1 MAALIAKLNSDS
13 SPTHTNSFAIEHDHE
28 RIALNMKDGSSF
40 GYLQKKFIKPFR
52 ELHKVTT
59 CVEIEAV
66 GATSDILQSIHRAAK
81 PVDARCL
88 VDINIYGPQNQ
99 AEAIGDV
106 LTKYRLWLQRPDSY
120 RSSNSSYMNPH
131 AISFPDLEEQMDIEE
146 SARHENPSPD
156 SHQSEEEVLDQVMSE
171 VHDGLSRDRELSME
185 AGDQRISTELLPHQR
200 RALRYM
206 LERES
211 GDIPDEF
218 RLWEERNLSGKMM
231 FVHRVTEAK
240 SPTQPEERG
249 GGVLADEMGT
259 GKSLAT
265 LALITR
271 TLDSAREW
279 LKEKQ
284 NTPTPTTKIKH
295 FAAATLVI
303 VPSAQ
308 LIANWTNEIDRHTGM
323 TLETLKYHGTTR
335 EKDIDALI
343 GYDVVLTT
351 YSTLA
356 ADYRKPVSLLH
367 QVAWYRVVLDE
378 GTPIQN
384 RLEDIGALFSFLRA
398 EPLHN
403 RAEFRRS
410 ICLPFE
416 NQNKALARDR
426 LIMLYDSLVL
436 RRSKDTC
443 ITDVPDAEEEL
454 RQLQFSPDEKD
465 QYNRTLQMLRRRLLN
480 QAYIQPG
487 QMTATLGQGNDSGLF
502 RIDGNDFRKT
512 SLYQSLVDENAS
524 RFSLFHAMMQ
534 LRILCNHGTYQN
546 WFSWKK
552 HKETHNALDEREAS
566 LMDPVLSRS
575 RLCDCCNNPLSF
587 VDLSRGN
594 ILKNR
599 CSHVLCLYCMN
610 ENNSSSATTG
620 ALSECPM
627 CRSLASTLA
636 DEVQRAE
643 TDEDGDVIMA
653 GDVGET
659 DEILGSSSSSEP
671 MPYFREKG
679 TSTKVNALMDDMTKD
694 PAGTKSIVFSCWT
707 KTLDL
712 IQRCMR
718 NNNIQPLRID
728 GNSPFSERRRVIQS
742 FEEDPQAQVLLMTT
756 GTGAHGLNLT
766 AANRIFIF
774 ELQWNP
780 SIERQAIARAIRIGQ
795 TRQVRVTRYLI
806 EDTVEQ
812 AIHSQQVNKRK
823 AAAMGFPQ
831 EKVQSSYI

>member
-1 MAALIAKLNSDS
+1 MNQHSSNVNDMNEDEAQPSTELHLVCFGMLHQNFVDIAKRDMASTIAKLTSDS
-13 SPTHTNSFAIEHDHE
+13 SPTNTSLFVIEHNHE
-28 RIALNMKDGSSF
+28 RVALNMKDGSPF
-40 GYLQKKFIKPFR
+40 GYLQKKFIQPFR
-52 ELHKVTT
+52 ELHK
-59 CVEIEAV
+59 
-66 GATSDILQSIHRAAK
+66 
-81 PVDARCL
+81 
-88 VDINIYGPQNQ
+88 
-99 AEAIGDV
+99 
-106 LTKYRLWLQRPDSY
+106 RPDIY
-120 RSSNSSYMNPH
+120 RSTNAPYMNPH
-131 AISFPDLEEQMDIEE
+131 TISFPDLEEQMDIEE
-146 SARHENPSPD
+146 AARAEDPSPV
-156 SHQSEEEVLDQVMSE
+156 SRQSEEEVLDQVMSE
-171 VHDGLSRDRELSME
+171 VHNGLSRDKGLGME
-185 AGDQRISTELLPHQR
+185 SGDQRVSTGLLPHQK

-211 GDIPDEF
+211 GDIPTEF
-218 RLWEERNLSGKMM
+218 RLWEERHIGGKKM
-231 FVHRVTEAK
+231 FVHRVTEARA
-240 SPTQPEERG
+240 PTQPEERG

-279 LKEKQ
+279 LEQKQ
-284 NTPTPTTKIKH
+284 NTQASHDHIKH
-295 FAAATLVI
+295 FSAATLVV
-303 VPSAQ
+303 VPSAP
-308 LIANWTNEIDRHTGM
+308 
-323 TLETLKYHGTTR
+323 R
-335 EKDIDALI
+335 EKDIDATV

-356 ADYRKPVSLLH
+356 TDYRKPGSVLH
-367 QVAWYRVVLDE
+367 QVEWYRVVLDE
-378 GTPIQN
+378 AHYIRNHLTTFYRACCGLEAHSRWCLSGTPIQN

-416 NQNKALARDR
+416 NHNKTLARDR

-436 RRSKDTC
+436 RRSKDMC
-443 ITDVPDAEEEL
+443 ITDVPVPEEEL
-454 RQLQFSPDEKD
+454 RHLQFSPDEKD

-487 QMTATLGQGNDSGLF
+487 QMTATLGQSNDSGLF
-502 RIDGNDFRKT
+502 RIDGSDFRKT
-512 SLYQSLVDENAS
+512 NLYQSLVDENAS
-524 RFSLFHAMMQ
+524 RFSLFHAMLQ

-552 HKETHNALDEREAS
+552 HKETNNALDEREAS
-566 LMDPVLSRS
+566 LVDPVLSRS
-575 RLCDCCNNPLSF
+575 RLCDGCTNPLSF
-587 VDLSRGN
+587 VDLNRSN
-594 ILKNR
+594 ILRNR
-599 CSHVLCLYCMN
+599 CSHILCLYCLN
-610 ENNSSSATTG
+610 ESNSSSSPTG

-636 DEVQRAE
+636 DEVQRAD
-643 TDEDGDVIMA
+643 TDEDGDAIMT
-653 GDVGET
+653 GDVSET
-659 DEILGSSSSSEP
+659 DEMIGGSSSSDS

-718 NNNIQPLRID
+718 SNNIQPLRID
-728 GNSPFSERRRVIQS
+728 GNSPFSERQKVLQS

-812 AIHSQQVNKRK
+812 LTMRTGNTFTTGQ
-823 AAAMGFPQ
+823 
-831 EKVQSSYI
+831 